1 MLEYHKVD
9 MVYKGS
15 AADVTALAGFELS
28 VEKGESIALIGASG
42 CGKSTALLLATG
54 LLQPTAG
61 KVLVAGAKVQKPR
74 FETAL
79 ILQDY
84 GLLPWKTVYQN
95 AELGLKIRN
104 FPKKQ
109 RGLRADSAL
118 TQVGLLDFA
127 KAYPSE
133 LSGGMRQ
140 RLALAR
146 ALALDVDL
154 LLMDEPLSSLD
165 ALLRETLQ
173 DTLLGLWRERRYT
186 QVLVTHSI
194 EEAVFLGQRI
204 VVLGSRPG
212 HTVTSIENLEMGEL
226 DYRQSPVFYERCREV
241 RSALTS
247 ALRIIQAKDAT
258 AHIVSDGS
266 R

>member
-1 MLEYHKVD
+1 
-9 MVYKGS
+9 MVYEGS
-15 AADVTALAGFELS
+15 AAAITALAGFELS

-42 CGKSTALLLATG
+42 CGKTTALLLATG

-61 KVLVAGAKVQKPR
+61 SVTVAGTAVRKPR
-74 FETAL
+74 YETAL

-95 AELGLKIRN
+95 AELGLKIRD

-109 RGLRADSAL
+109 RQLRADSAL
-118 TQVGLLDFA
+118 VQVGLEDFA

-165 ALLRETLQ
+165 ALLREALQ
-173 DTLLGLWRERRYT
+173 DTLLGLWRERSHT

-204 VVLGSRPG
+204 VVLAPRPG
-212 HTVTSIENLEMGEL
+212 HTVTSIANPEMGEF
-226 DYRQSPVFYERCREV
+226 DYRQTSIFYERCRQV
-241 RSALTS
+241 RSALS
-247 ALRIIQAKDAT
+247 NNDCC
-258 AHIVSDGS
+258 SDTES
-266 R
+266 RERQ

>member
-1 MLEYHKVD
+1 MLEYNKVD
-9 MVYKGS
+9 MTYKGS
-15 AADVTALAGFELS
+15 SADVDALAGFDLS
-28 VEKGESIALIGASG
+28 VDKGEPIAIIGASG

-54 LLQPTAG
+54 LLQPSAG
-61 KVLVAGAKVQKPR
+61 AIIVAGAPVRKPR

-95 AELGLKIRN
+95 AELGLKIRH
-104 FPKKQ
+104 FSSEERRERTEQ
-109 RGLRADSAL
+109 AL
-118 TQVGLLDFA
+118 VQVGLQDFA
-127 KAYPSE
+127 SSYPSE

-165 ALLRETLQ
+165 ALLREALQ
-173 DTLLGLWRERRYT
+173 DTLLELWRTRGYT

-194 EEAVFLGQRI
+194 EEAVFLGRRI

-212 HTVTSIENLEMGEL
+212 HVVAIVENPEMGEL
-226 DYRQSPVFYERCREV
+226 EYRQTPIFYERCQKV
-241 RSALTS
+241 RAALNAALKLPSAANARGGDL
-247 ALRIIQAKDAT
+247 AR
-258 AHIVSDGS
+258 
-266 R
+266 